1 MLYIGPTYKTEAQG
15 PLVKERGK
23 IVQKGPFSPSLFC
36 HMCVNP
42 FLYTSFQNLWRRVS
56 LPLCFTECIAL
67 ILLCSLA
74 KVKENFC
81 HFNGTLIIELL
92 HTQKKKSLSKSAV
105 VYIEVLNM
113 SGKE

>member
-1 MLYIGPTYKTEAQG
+1 M
-15 PLVKERGK
+15 
-23 IVQKGPFSPSLFC
+23 
-36 HMCVNP
+36 
-42 FLYTSFQNLWRRVS
+42 SF
-56 LPLCFTECIAL
+56 PLCFTECIAL